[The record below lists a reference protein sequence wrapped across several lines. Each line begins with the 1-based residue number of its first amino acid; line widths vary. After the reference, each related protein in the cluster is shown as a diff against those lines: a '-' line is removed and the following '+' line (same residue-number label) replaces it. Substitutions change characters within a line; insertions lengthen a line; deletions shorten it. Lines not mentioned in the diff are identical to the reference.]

1 MAKPKLGSSS
11 FSQNNTHYDH
21 FIHLEYDDSLLLEFA
36 LVMELHFVPIFVRV
50 INTILINSHVLL
62 LKVTSLNG
70 KIYE

>member
-1 MAKPKLGSSS
+1 MAKPIRKLGSSS

-50 INTILINSHVLL
+50 INTILSLKIIFFFCKSDKYNIN
-62 LKVTSLNG
+62 
-70 KIYE
+70 